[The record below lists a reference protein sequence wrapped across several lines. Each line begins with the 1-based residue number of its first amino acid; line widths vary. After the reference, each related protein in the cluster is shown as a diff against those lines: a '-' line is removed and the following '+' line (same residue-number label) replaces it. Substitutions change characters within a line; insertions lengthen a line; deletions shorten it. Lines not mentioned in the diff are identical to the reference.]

1 MRYELTD
8 FEWVAI
14 RSFLPNKPR
23 GIPRVDDR
31 RVLAVSFG
39 ACAQALPG
47 ATCRRPMV
55 PARLATIASF
65 AGGGLECGT
74 GSWMHWAPVMTRRCR

>member
-8 FEWVAI
+8 FEWTAI

-31 RVLAVSFG
+31 CVLNGIF
-39 ACAQALPG
+39 
-47 ATCRRPMV
+47 
-55 PARLATIASF
+55 
-65 AGGGLECGT
+65 
-74 GSWMHWAPVMTRRCR
+74 